1 MFPGE
6 SEMSGRVR
14 PRLDHVLSLRTAS
27 TRRVAA
33 AAVSVAALLSLSACG
48 GDEKDPLAGVNAPA
62 APTASG
68 TPTPTFAAVPDDAG
82 KKSDAGAVKFAEY
95 YFETVLNEAYT
106 LGKVD
111 RLVEFSGPNCVVC
124 RATVGDIAYF
134 TIARQAAQG
143 GKVSVSGTK
152 IENSSAEVTTVKLTY
167 AADKLSYKNL
177 DGSTA
182 YSVPARSGQVLYV
195 QMQWDAESTNWKV
208 SQIVDES
215 VVKGNSGN

>member
-1 MFPGE
+1 MFRGE

-27 TRRVAA
+27 TRRATAA
-33 AAVSVAALLSLSACG
+33 ALSVAALVSLSACG
-48 GDEKDPLAGVNAPA
+48 GNEKDPLSGVNAPA
-62 APTASG
+62 GPSA

-82 KKSDAGAVKFAEY
+82 KKSDAGAVNFAEY

-106 LGKVD
+106 MGKVD

-143 GKVSVSGTK
+143 GKVSVSGVK
-152 IENSSAEVTTVKLTY
+152 IENSSAEVTTVKLSY
-167 AADKLSYKNL
+167 SADKLSYKNL

-182 YSVPARSGQVLYV
+182 YSVPARSGTNLFV
-195 QMQWDAESTNWKV
+195 QMQWDAESNNWKV

-215 VVKGNSGN
+215 VVKGNTGS